1 MPYLNA
7 LYCVM
12 LVKDKLENTS
22 DVEEAFE
29 EVVVELETKPEA
41 VLRFHLGD
49 NVVDAMD
56 LTSDDIG
63 SEIFNVL
70 TNVDIP
76 TPVIEDKQGSMLKAH
91 EMARLVLTFFTGLLI
106 GVILH

>member
-1 MPYLNA
+1 MDEQLFQYLYARCQLPYLNA

-49 NVVDAMD
+49 NVVDAM
-56 LTSDDIG
+56 
-63 SEIFNVL
+63 E
-70 TNVDIP
+70 
-76 TPVIEDKQGSMLKAH
+76 
-91 EMARLVLTFFTGLLI
+91 
-106 GVILH
+106 